1 MIFSNMDIDLSKT
14 LKVDT
19 KIVHVILTKEKVI
32 VDPKK
37 DLIDRIYAKNICY
50 ITFSVH
56 DIIVIMMYSKI
67 IRLSYLLNS
76 RIEIN

>member
-37 DLIDRIYAKNICY
+37 RPD
-50 ITFSVH
+50 
-56 DIIVIMMYSKI
+56 
-67 IRLSYLLNS
+67 
-76 RIEIN
+76 